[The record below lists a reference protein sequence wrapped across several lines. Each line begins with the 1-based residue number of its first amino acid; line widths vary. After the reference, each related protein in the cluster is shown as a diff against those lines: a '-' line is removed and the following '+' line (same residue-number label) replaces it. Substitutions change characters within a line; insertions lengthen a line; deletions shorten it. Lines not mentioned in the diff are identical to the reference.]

1 MGGVIA
7 FITSKGT
14 MDKAS
19 PDVRRYIA
27 QRAELLG
34 AIRLPNNAFKANAGT
49 EVTSD
54 ILFLQKREHPIDIEP
69 DWIHLGQ
76 TADGIPINSYFVAH
90 PDMMLGRMQWDKS
103 MYGNEKETTCEPIP
117 GADLTQQLHAAVRN
131 IDGEYKRIEISEIDM
146 NSERTIPADP
156 DVRNFSYALV
166 NGQVYYRENS
176 VMTRP
181 VLNQTTQERVKG
193 MIELRDCVRKLIDL
207 QLTDGSDA
215 EIRAQQAEL
224 GRLYDAFSAE
234 YGIINGK
241 ANGRA
246 FEGDSSY
253 YLLCS
258 LEILDEDRKLKR
270 KADIFSKRTIRRR
283 KPVTQVDTA
292 SEALAVSIG
301 ERAKVDLPFMA
312 RLTGKAEDEI
322 VADLQGVIFLDPLEQ
337 TWQTADEY
345 LSGNVRAKLRVAQ
358 TAAESDSS
366 FAVNVEAL
374 QAAQERYSNQIPRD
388 GRRTGAAGTEDAGSG
403 HDEHGRIPAEDG
415 AGRLHSAARSAG
427 VKRDAFPASLHG
439 QQCQPDCQKS
449 ERGRRNRRDGH
460 SRREKKTGADA
471 RTDGAA
477 SGNRAG
483 RK

>member
-1 MGGVIA
+1 MPFGNYKVADRAFDKYGFLIHDYFLAKTLEQVRPGGVIA

-76 TADGIPINSYFVAH
+76 TADGIPINSYFVDH
-90 PDMMLGRMQWDKS
+90 PDMVLGRMQWDKS

-117 GADLTQQLHAAVRN
+117 GADLAQQLHAAVRN
-131 IDGEYKRIEISEIDM
+131 IDGKYKRIELSEMDI
-146 NSERTIPADP
+146 NEGRTIPADP

-358 TAAESDSS
+358 TAAEATRPLPSTLRHSKRH
-366 FAVNVEAL
+366 N
-374 QAAQERYSNQIPRD
+374 PRIWTHPKSTC
-388 GRRTGAAGTEDAGSG
+388 GSVRHGWTRRTF
-403 HDEHGRIPAEDG
+403 
-415 AGRLHSAARSAG
+415 SA
-427 VKRDAFPASLHG
+427 L
-439 QQCQPDCQKS
+439 
-449 ERGRRNRRDGH
+449 
-460 SRREKKTGADA
+460 
-471 RTDGAA
+471 
-477 SGNRAG
+477 
-483 RK
+483 

>member
-1 MGGVIA
+1 MKPWAIWAFRTETCSKPACGVGNFFGCLPETMQGSKLYGVELDSITGRIAQQLYPDAKIEIKGFEKTSSKDFFDVAVGNVPFGNYKVADRPFDKYGFLIHDYFFAKTLEQVRPGGIIA
-7 FITSKGT
+7 YITSKGT

-69 DWIHLGQ
+69 DWVHLGQ
-76 TADGIPINSYFVAH
+76 TEDGIPINSYFAEH
-90 PDMMLGRMQWDKS
+90 PDMVLGKMAWDKS

-117 GADLTQQLHAAVRN
+117 GADLAQQLHAAVRN
-131 IDGEYKRIEISEIDM
+131 IDGEYKRIEVSEMDI
-146 NSERTIPADP
+146 NEGRTIPANP

-181 VLNQTTQERVKG
+181 VLNQTTQERIKG

-337 TWQTADEY
+337 TLAD
-345 LSGNVRAKLRVAQ
+345 G
-358 TAAESDSS
+358 
-366 FAVNVEAL
+366 
-374 QAAQERYSNQIPRD
+374 
-388 GRRTGAAGTEDAGSG
+388 G
-403 HDEHGRIPAEDG
+403 
-415 AGRLHSAARSAG
+415 
-427 VKRDAFPASLHG
+427 
-439 QQCQPDCQKS
+439 
-449 ERGRRNRRDGH
+449 
-460 SRREKKTGADA
+460 
-471 RTDGAA
+471 
-477 SGNRAG
+477 
-483 RK
+483 